1 MTHELS
7 PAAVDAILSQG
18 TTVTRTALSPTG
30 GQLVFSDP
38 RDRCAKFAN
47 TVRVTDLEF
56 LEDVLS
62 EWWRT
67 KTATSPAD
75 GAIRS
80 PNGATMTS
88 IW

>member
-1 MTHELS
+1 MTHELNVCA
-7 PAAVDAILSQG
+7 AAVDAILSQG
-18 TTVTRTALSPTG
+18 TTVARTALSPTG

-47 TVRVTDLEF
+47 TIRVTDLEF

-67 KTATSPAD
+67 KTATSPTES
-75 GAIRS
+75 GIRS
-80 PNGATMTS
+80 FLMGQR
-88 IW
+88 

>member
-7 PAAVDAILSQG
+7 PAAVDTILSQG

-30 GQLVFSDP
+30 GQLIFSDP
-38 RDRCAKFAN
+38 RDRCAEFAN

>member
-7 PAAVDAILSQG
+7 AAAVDAILAQG

-38 RDRCAKFAN
+38 RDRRAKFAN

-62 EWWRT
+62 KWWRT
-67 KTATSPAD
+67 KTATSPTD
-75 GAIRS
+75 SAIRS
-80 PNGATMTS
+80 PNGATVTS

>member
-7 PAAVDAILSQG
+7 TAAVDAILSQG

-67 KTATSPAD
+67 KTATSPTD
-75 GAIRS
+75 GGIRS
-80 PNGATMTS
+80 FPIGQR
-88 IW
+88 